1 MSTPLVLTL
10 LWFVGANLVAM
21 LPTRDHHW
29 TAAYW
34 LVGVGVPL
42 LGWLTV
48 VNGPVA
54 GVVALAAGA
63 SVLRWPVV
71 HLWRWLRRRA
81 GLAAEPAE

>member
-1 MSTPLVLTL
+1 M
-10 LWFVGANLVAM
+10 
-21 LPTRDHHW
+21 
-29 TAAYW
+29 
-34 LVGVGVPL
+34 PL

-54 GVVALAAGA
+54 GIVALAAGA

-81 GLAAEPAE
+81 GAPAEPAE